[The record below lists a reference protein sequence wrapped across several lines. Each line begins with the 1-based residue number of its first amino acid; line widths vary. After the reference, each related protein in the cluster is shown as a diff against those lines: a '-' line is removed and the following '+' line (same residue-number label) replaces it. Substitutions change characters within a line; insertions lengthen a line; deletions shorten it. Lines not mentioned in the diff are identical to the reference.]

1 MKDEKKKNK
10 QTQEL
15 QLILT
20 ELEWLDCKLKI

>member
-20 ELEWLDCKLKI
+20 ELEWLDCQLKI